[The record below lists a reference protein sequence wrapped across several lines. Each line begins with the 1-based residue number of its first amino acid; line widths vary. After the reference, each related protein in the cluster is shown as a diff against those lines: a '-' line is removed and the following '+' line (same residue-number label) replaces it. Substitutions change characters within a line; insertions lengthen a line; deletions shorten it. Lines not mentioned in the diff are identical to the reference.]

1 MYNKNIKNWTVIFKK
16 NNKAINYE
24 KIHLLKPI
32 LIHILIREIPS
43 KTIVTSISIIILLN
57 LILGLSRYLMMNYGS
72 GIIAES
78 EQLPIIILLNF
89 NFAFKII
96 WLFNI
101 SELVNILLISFIPSI
116 FLYCLSWQS
125 SITK

>member
-24 KIHLLKPI
+24 KIHLLKLI

-89 NFAFKII
+89 NFEFKII

-116 FLYCLSWQS
+116 FLYCLSCQS